1 MKKARPFI
9 FLFLFIG
16 LLFLSSQAKAASS
29 LSGNES
35 PVYDTTPSPTPTIT
49 PTPPPEEG
57 GGGGSVISQI
67 FHHLVFPAETI
78 SEALTAIFNKAA
90 EKETRQMSEE
100 VARWTGVMGEII
112 QAPSNGD
119 YNRVA
124 QSSLPVAASLA
135 PALFLLRLAL
145 YHWGRLLGDD
155 DAGLR
160 VVGDWVT
167 AGALAIAAGPFLDL
181 IIRLGWW
188 MVGKVV
194 GETGLLAMEFVKST
208 TATSAVLGLTNL
220 TFLGG
225 LISTGLSLGSLLAI
239 AGLLFAFA
247 SSNAVLFILAV
258 LAPPVAIAS
267 VLPQVRWLRSLW
279 IKAVLLIALLPVV
292 AGGVF
297 KAGLSAS
304 YMFDKQGLLSAV
316 IRLIWLFGATGLL
329 LSLAGIL
336 SKMTLTA
343 SVDALGGMVRA
354 AKQIVS
360 IGALAASGVGAAAGA
375 GAGAAGAAGAGAAG
389 AGSSASGMAGASGAL
404 SGGEAAMSH
413 LNAAQDLTQRAAS
426 FDALEL
432 KAPAAYNR
440 AQAHSHE
447 LAARQAELGE
457 RMQRFGGGQAS
468 QPSQPPSQGQ
478 DFGFSS
484 SVNSAIGSTF
494 QGSPQDFQKGFSG
507 LSSHISQHGLDPN
520 TVVAQYPEDTS
531 RMVQAYLDH
540 SDEINTAPNPLQS
553 AMELGNTEQLQQ
565 VITFMPLK
573 DKDQDTSA

>member
-1 MKKARPFI
+1 
-9 FLFLFIG
+9 
-16 LLFLSSQAKAASS
+16 
-29 LSGNES
+29 
-35 PVYDTTPSPTPTIT
+35 
-49 PTPPPEEG
+49 
-57 GGGGSVISQI
+57 
-67 FHHLVFPAETI
+67 
-78 SEALTAIFNKAA
+78 
-90 EKETRQMSEE
+90 
-100 VARWTGVMGEII
+100 
-112 QAPSNGD
+112 
-119 YNRVA
+119 
-124 QSSLPVAASLA
+124 
-135 PALFLLRLAL
+135 
-145 YHWGRLLGDD
+145 
-155 DAGLR
+155 
-160 VVGDWVT
+160 
-167 AGALAIAAGPFLDL
+167 
-181 IIRLGWW
+181 

-225 LISTGLSLGSLLAI
+225 LISIGLSLGSLLAI

-292 AGGVF
+292 AGGIF

-316 IRLIWLFGATGLL
+316 IRVIWLFGATGLL
-329 LSLAGIL
+329 LSLASIL

-343 SVDALGGMVRA
+343 SVDALGGMVKA

-426 FDALEL
+426 FDALGL

-468 QPSQPPSQGQ
+468 QPQPSQPPSQGQ
-478 DFGFSS
+478 DFGFST

-507 LSSHISQHGLDPN
+507 LSTHIQEHGLDPN
-520 TVVAQYPEDTS
+520 TLAAQYPEDTS

-540 SDEINTAPNPLQS
+540 SDEINAASNPLQS
-553 AMELGNTEQLQQ
+553 AMKLGNTEQLQQ